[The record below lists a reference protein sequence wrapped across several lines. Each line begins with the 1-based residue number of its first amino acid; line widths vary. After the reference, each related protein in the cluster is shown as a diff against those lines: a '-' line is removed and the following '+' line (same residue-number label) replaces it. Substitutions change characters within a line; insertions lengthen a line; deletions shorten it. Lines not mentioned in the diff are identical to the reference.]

1 MLLFLFQEVEL
12 FVELVILILVIGV
25 PRELI
30 WLRLKALDLQ
40 LRLFHPTAKVG
51 VNFYVPFHLVDD
63 LLALVVDGLQLVEL
77 FGEVSR
83 RLLEVLLFVL
93 VEILIIG
100 RIVIVVVLVIWLGGT
115 FGVLDDVR
123 RQRWLGLLYG
133 LLYRLLLFVS
143 EVIIRLKSTP

>member
-1 MLLFLFQEVEL
+1 MLFLFQEVEL
-12 FVELVILILVIGV
+12 FVELVILILVICV

-30 WLRLKALDLQ
+30 WLRLKALDLL
-40 LRLFHPTAKVG
+40 LRLFHPTTQVG
-51 VNFYVPFHLVDD
+51 VNFDVPFHLVDD

-83 RLLEVLLFVL
+83 RLLEVLLLVL

-115 FGVLDDVR
+115 FVVLDDVR
-123 RQRWLGLLYG
+123 RQRWLGLLDG

>member
-1 MLLFLFQEVEL
+1 LLFLFQEVEL
-12 FVELVILILVIGV
+12 FVELVILILVICV

-30 WLRLKALDLQ
+30 WLRLKALDLL
-40 LRLFHPTAKVG
+40 LRLFHPTAQVG
-51 VNFYVPFHLVDD
+51 VNFDVPFHLVDD
-63 LLALVVDGLQLVEL
+63 LLALVVHGLQLVEL

-100 RIVIVVVLVIWLGGT
+100 RIVIVVVLVIWLGAT

-123 RQRWLGLLYG
+123 RQRWLGLLDG

>member
-1 MLLFLFQEVEL
+1 MLFLFQEVEL
-12 FVELVILILVIGV
+12 FVELVILILVICV

-30 WLRLKALDLQ
+30 WLRLKALDLL
-40 LRLFHPTAKVG
+40 LRLFHPTAQVG
-51 VNFYVPFHLVDD
+51 VNFDVPFHLVDD
-63 LLALVVDGLQLVEL
+63 LLALVVHGLQLVEL

-100 RIVIVVVLVIWLGGT
+100 RIVIVVVLVIWLGAT

-123 RQRWLGLLYG
+123 RQRWLGLLDG